1 MKKKELTAIVGV
13 VAILIVAALA
23 VVLLTGDDEVR
34 QMPAINSIAELEDH
48 VAAFDAKIIGI
59 DAGAGIMMATEEAI
73 EIYGLSYT
81 LQSSSSPAMLAA
93 LDAAFNKQE
102 AIVVTMW
109 SPHWAVAKY
118 NLVYLDDPEGVFGGA
133 ENITTIA
140 NTTWATNNPDAAGI
154 GERFNWTMDDIGSVM
169 LAIEEGSS
177 PTVAAQAW
185 IDDNQEAVDGWI
197 NGVTGSGT
205 ITIGLV
211 NWECAVASSNIMKLV
226 YEQAGYTV
234 EMLETDAGPMYVGL
248 SNNNADISFTAWE
261 PLTHQSYFEL
271 YVASA
276 GGDGSIT
283 ELGVSVGGAKIGL
296 AVPVYE

>member
-23 VVLLTGDDEVR
+23 VVLLTGEDNVR
-34 QMPAINSIAELEDH
+34 QMPDISSIAELEEH
-48 VAAFDAKIIGI
+48 KAAFDGKIIGI
-59 DAGAGIMMATEEAI
+59 DAGAGIMMATEDAI
-73 EIYGLSYT
+73 DVYGLSYT

-140 NTTWATNNPDAAGI
+140 NTTWATSNPDAAGI

-169 LAIEEGSS
+169 LAIEEGAT
-177 PTVAAQAW
+177 PAAAAQDW
-185 IDDNQEAVDGWI
+185 IDDNPDAVAGWI
-197 NGVTGSGT
+197 NGVTG
-205 ITIGLV
+205 
-211 NWECAVASSNIMKLV
+211 
-226 YEQAGYTV
+226 
-234 EMLETDAGPMYVGL
+234 
-248 SNNNADISFTAWE
+248 
-261 PLTHQSYFEL
+261 
-271 YVASA
+271 
-276 GGDGSIT
+276 
-283 ELGVSVGGAKIGL
+283 
-296 AVPVYE
+296 